1 MGKELANNFLR
12 KLRNDI
18 AIDHLIENILEIPCK
33 YSEGYFRFL
42 CPICLEFNTS
52 VKKQTNLARCFRCK
66 RNFNPIDMVMVV
78 NNLSF
83 IDTVKFLKPL
93 LYHTKRIN

>member
-1 MGKELANNFLR
+1 MKKQFSHDFLK

-18 AIDHLIENILEIPCK
+18 AVDLLIADVLKLPCK

-42 CPICLEFNTS
+42 CPICSDFHTS
-52 VKKQTNLARCFRCK
+52 VKPQTNLARCFRCK
-66 RNFNPIDMVMVV
+66 RNFNPIDMVMTV

-83 IDTVKFLKPL
+83 IDTVRFLKPL
-93 LYHTKRIN
+93 LNTVYRGK